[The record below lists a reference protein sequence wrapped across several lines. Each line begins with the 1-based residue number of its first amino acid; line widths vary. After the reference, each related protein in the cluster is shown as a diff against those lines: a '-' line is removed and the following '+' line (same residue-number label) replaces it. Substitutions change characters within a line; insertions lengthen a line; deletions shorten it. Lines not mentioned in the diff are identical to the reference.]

1 MSRRTSIRIPDDI
14 YQQLV
19 ERARAERRT
28 VSNLVIALLA
38 QAVGSSVGS
47 EPTIESAEGQN
58 VRDTAL

>member
-47 EPTIESAEGQN
+47 QPTKDEENIPN
-58 VRDTAL
+58 VRDTAP